1 MMTSEERVYSTIEHN
16 EPDRLAVDFAA
27 TIVTGMHV
35 KAYKAYLEFLGKP
48 QPSYDVMFERAQSTI
63 VHDDVAAL
71 FHTDVRG
78 VYPTAMRPGTWDRR
92 RWTEDGQEY
101 VVDEWDTRWRREVD
115 RGLYFDII
123 EHPLREEEI
132 TVKDVED
139 FPWPDL
145 AVDEN
150 FDGMRER
157 AVRLHDTYQCAIF
170 VENPLV
176 TIFDASCRLR
186 GHDVFYMDF
195 LLRPGVAE
203 ALMDGMLRLQLEY
216 FGRALKELKDLP
228 VIVRTSDDLGTQNSL
243 TVSPD
248 TYNNLIKPRHRKL
261 FEGIRAAATNDVKIF
276 FHCDGAIR
284 PLIPDFIELGVD
296 CLNPVQDNCVDMD
309 LVELKKEFGNDIT
322 FWGAG
327 VDTQGILKDGTP
339 QEVSDDVRRRIETLA
354 PGGGFVFAS
363 IHNVQPDV
371 PVENI
376 EALWKT
382 VGEYR

>member
-1 MMTSEERVYSTIEHN
+1 MTSEERVFSTIDHS
-16 EPDRLAVDFAA
+16 EPDKLAVESGAS
-27 TIVTGMHV
+27 IITGIHV
-35 KAYKAYLEFLGKP
+35 KAYENYLEYLGKTK
-48 QPSYDVMFERAQSTI
+48 PSYDVMFERNQCVI
-63 VHDDVAAL
+63 PHDDIAEL

-78 VYPTAMRPGTWDRR
+78 VYPSSMRPGTWDRK
-92 RWTEDGQEY
+92 RWTEGDQEY
-101 VVDEWDTRWRREVD
+101 AIDEWNTKWRKEVGV
-115 RGLYFDII
+115 GLYFDIV
-123 EHPLREEEI
+123 ENPLREEEI
-132 TVKDVED
+132 GAKEVEE
-139 FPWPDL
+139 FPWPDMTQDSIF
-145 AVDEN
+145 V
-150 FDGMRER
+150 GMRER
-157 AVRLHDTYQCAIF
+157 AERLHDTYQCAIF

-186 GHDVFYMDF
+186 GHDLFYMDF
-195 LLRPGVAE
+195 LLRPAVAE

-216 FGRALKELKDLP
+216 FERALKELEGLP

-248 TYNNLIKPRHRKL
+248 TYHTMIKPRHKQL
-261 FEGIRAAATNDVKIF
+261 FDGIRKMAAQKVKIF
-276 FHCDGAIR
+276 FHCDGAIK
-284 PLIPDFIELGVD
+284 PLIPDFIELGID
-296 CLNPVQDNCVDMD
+296 CLNPVQDTCVDMD
-309 LVELKKEFGNDIT
+309 LAELKKEFGADIT

-327 VDTQGILKDGTP
+327 VDTQGTLKDGSP
-339 QEVSDDVRRRIETLA
+339 QDVADDVKRRIETLA